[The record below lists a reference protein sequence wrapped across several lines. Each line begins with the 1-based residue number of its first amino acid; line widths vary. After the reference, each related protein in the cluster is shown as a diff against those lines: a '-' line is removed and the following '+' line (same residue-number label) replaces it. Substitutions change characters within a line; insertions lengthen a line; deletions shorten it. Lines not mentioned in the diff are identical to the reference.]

1 MHARSSNFL
10 QSWIKEEYIMEDMN
24 GIEVKNLEIGERV
37 QGTVT
42 KVEEKQVLVDV
53 QDSKVDGIIPIS
65 ELSSLHIE
73 TASDVVSEG
82 DVLELIVTKVEE
94 ELLVLSKRKVDA
106 EKAWEDMKDR
116 FEKGDIFEA
125 EVKDVV
131 KGGLVVDLGVR
142 GFVPAS
148 LVEDHYVE
156 DFADYKNKTLT
167 FKIVELD
174 QEKNRLILSHRAVVE
189 AEKQEQKKQLLVD
202 IESGSVL
209 EGTVQRIT
217 DFGAFVDIGGVD
229 GLVHI
234 SQLSHEHVEKP
245 SDVVT
250 EGQKVT
256 VKVLSVDRDNER
268 ISLSIKETLPGP
280 WNEIASKAPKGT
292 VLEGVV
298 KRLVSYGAF
307 VEVFPGVEG
316 LVHIS
321 QISHKHIGTPHEV
334 LQENQDVKVKVLDVN
349 EGDQRLSLSIKAL
362 EEKEAEVTDYEMPEE
377 STGFQLGEM
386 IGDKLKDL
394 NKSRFDYNPLA
405 GYGGGLLY
413 DKIQKW

>member
-1 MHARSSNFL
+1 
-10 QSWIKEEYIMEDMN
+10 MEDMN
-24 GIEVKNLEIGERV
+24 GIEVKNLEIGEKV
-37 QGTVT
+37 KGTVT

-73 TASDVVSEG
+73 KASDVVSEG

-106 EKAWEDMKDR
+106 EKAWEEMKIR
-116 FEKGDIFEA
+116 FENGDVFEA

-148 LVEDHYVE
+148 LVEDYYVE
-156 DFADYKNKTLT
+156 DFSDYKDKTLT

-189 AEKQEQKKQLLVD
+189 AEKQQQKKKLLTD
-202 IESGSVL
+202 IEAGAVL

-250 EGQKVT
+250 EGQKVQ

-280 WNEIASKAPKGT
+280 WSDISGKAPKGS
-292 VLEGVV
+292 VLDGVV

-307 VEVFPGVEG
+307 VEVLPGVEG

-334 LQENQDVKVKVLDVN
+334 LQENQNVKVKVLDVN
-349 EGDQRLSLSIKAL
+349 ENEQRLSLSIKAL
-362 EEKEAEVTDYEMPEE
+362 EEKEEEVTDYEMPEE
-377 STGFQLGEM
+377 NTGFQLGEM

-394 NKSRFDYNPLA
+394 K
-405 GYGGGLLY
+405 
-413 DKIQKW
+413 

>member
-1 MHARSSNFL
+1 MS
-10 QSWIKEEYIMEDMN
+10 EDMN
-24 GIEVKNLEIGERV
+24 QIEVRSFQAGDRV
-37 QGTVT
+37 KGHVT
-42 KVEEKQVLVDV
+42 KVEEKQVLVDIEG
-53 QDSKVDGIIPIS
+53 SKLDGIIPIS
-65 ELSSLHIE
+65 ELSSLHVE
-73 TASDVVSEG
+73 KAEDAVSVG
-82 DVLELIVTKVEE
+82 DELELEVQKVEE
-94 ELLVLSKRKVDA
+94 EALILSKRKVDA
-106 EKAWEDMKDR
+106 EKAWEELKVK
-116 FEKGDIFEA
+116 FESGEVFEA

-148 LVEDHYVE
+148 LVESHFVE
-156 DFADYKNKTLT
+156 DFSDYKGKSLS
-167 FKIVELD
+167 FKIVELE

-189 AEKQEQKKQLLVD
+189 QEQGKKKQNLLSAIQPGQV
-202 IESGSVL
+202 I

-245 SDVVT
+245 SDVVE
-250 EGQKVT
+250 EGQKVQ

-280 WNEIASKAPKGT
+280 WAEIDEKAPKGST
-292 VLEGVV
+292 LEGTV

-334 LQENQDVKVKVLDVN
+334 LNEGQTVKVKVLDVN
-349 EGDQRLSLSIKAL
+349 KADQRLSLSMKEF
-362 EEKEAEVTDYEMPEE
+362 EERESNEAFDYELPEE
-377 STGFQLGEM
+377 SKGFSLGDM
-386 IGDKLKDL
+386 IGDKLKNL
-394 NKSRFDYNPLA
+394 K
-405 GYGGGLLY
+405 
-413 DKIQKW
+413 